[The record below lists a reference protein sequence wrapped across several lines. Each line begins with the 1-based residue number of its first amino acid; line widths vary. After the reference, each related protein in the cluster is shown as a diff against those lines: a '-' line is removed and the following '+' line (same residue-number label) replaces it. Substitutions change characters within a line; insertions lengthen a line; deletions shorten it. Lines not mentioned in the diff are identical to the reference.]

1 MRVTKITYRRGITL
15 NVGDFESVR
24 VDIEATADADKGE
37 SFEECYSSLKEL
49 VDDAVREEARAVRNK
64 TRRSGS

>member
-1 MRVTKITYRRGITL
+1 MKITRITYHRGITL

-24 VDIEATADADKGE
+24 VDIEATAEAEEGD
-37 SFEECYSSLKEL
+37 SFEDVYGSLKEQ
-49 VDDAVREEARAVRNK
+49 VDDAVREEARAVRAK

>member
-1 MRVTKITYRRGITL
+1 MKITKVTYHRGITL

-24 VDIEATADADKGE
+24 VDIEATAEAGDGE
-37 SFEECYSSLKEL
+37 SFEDCYASLKDQ
-49 VDDAVREEARAVRNK
+49 VDDAVREEARAVRAK

>member
-1 MRVTKITYRRGITL
+1 MKITKVTYHRGITL

-24 VDIEATADADKGE
+24 VDIEATAEVEDGE
-37 SFEECYSSLKEL
+37 SFDDCYNSLKDQ
-49 VDDAVREEARAVRNK
+49 VDDAVREEARTVRAK